1 MAEFTIPEFLK
12 NHSTNEV
19 HAKMKEIL
27 PVDLD
32 KSEGSHTWNFT
43 RPTALVVA
51 ELCQFILP
59 EVIKLIFPEWSYG
72 EFLDGHAKVR
82 GMSRRAAVAAT
93 GTLLI
98 TGAPTTIIPAGSMF
112 STASINEEPSVD
124 YMTVEEATIPESGEV
139 EVDVECSQT
148 GIVGNTTP
156 NTIIFV
162 GNKITGVTGVTNPE
176 EVAGG
181 TEEESDGSLIE
192 RIVEYDRTQGESFV
206 GNPQDY
212 KRWATSVPGVG
223 NAIIIPA
230 QDDSGL
236 VTIIITD
243 ANGAPATESLC
254 EEVYNYIMRPDDP
267 GLRRAPINALLSVL
281 PPDTIDIMIKAT
293 VELEEGHDM
302 ETVKEDF
309 VSRLAAYLPFA
320 LDDKEIKYSKVWAE
334 LSATTGV
341 NDFSDLEIGIKA
353 DGVYGTSNI
362 PITITQLPMAAVE
375 DLSFTEGNVS

>member
-1 MAEFTIPEFLK
+1 MEFTIPEFLR
-12 NHSTNEV
+12 NHGTNEV
-19 HAKMKEIL
+19 HAKMKSIL
-27 PVDLD
+27 PKDLD
-32 KSEGSHTWNFT
+32 VSEGSHTWNFT

-51 ELCQFILP
+51 ELCEFILP

-72 EFLDGHAKVR
+72 EFLDSHAKVR
-82 GMSRRAAVAAT
+82 GMSRRAAVAAS
-93 GTLLI
+93 GTLVI
-98 TGAPTTIIPAGSMF
+98 TGEPTTIIPAGSMF

-124 YMTVEEATIPESGEV
+124 YLTMEEVTIPEGGTV
-139 EVDVECSQT
+139 EVAIECSQT

-176 EVAGG
+176 DVTGG
-181 TEEESDGSLIE
+181 TEEESDSSLID

-281 PPDTIDIMIKAT
+281 PPDTIDIMVKAT
-293 VELEEGHDM
+293 VELEEGHDL

-309 VSRLAAYLPFA
+309 VNRLASYLPFA
-320 LDDKEIKYSKVWAE
+320 LEDKEIKYSRVWAE

-341 NDFSDLEIGIKA
+341 NDFSNLEIGIKA

-362 PITITQLPMAAVE
+362 PITITQLPMAAAE
-375 DLSFTEGNVS
+375 DLSFIEGNVS

>member
-124 YMTVEEATIPESGEV
+124 YMTMEEVTIPESGEV
-139 EVDVECSQT
+139 EVEVECSQT

>member
-51 ELCQFILP
+51 ELCEFILP

-72 EFLDGHAKVR
+72 EFMDAHAKVR

-93 GTLLI
+93 GTLII

-124 YMTVEEATIPESGEV
+124 YLTMEEVTIQESGVV
-139 EVDVECSQT
+139 EVDIQCSQT

-156 NTIIFV
+156 NTIVFV
-162 GNKITGVTGVTNPE
+162 GNKITGVTSVTNPE
-176 EVAGG
+176 EVTGG
-181 TEEESDGSLIE
+181 TEEESDDSLIE

-243 ANGAPATESLC
+243 ANGSPATESLC

-281 PPDTIDIMIKAT
+281 PPDTIDIMVKAT

-302 ETVKEDF
+302 ETVKADF
-309 VSRLAAYLPFA
+309 ASRLASYLPFA
-320 LDDKEIKYSKVWAE
+320 LEDKEVKYSKVWAE
-334 LSATTGV
+334 LSSTTGV

-362 PITITQLPMAAVE
+362 PITITQLPMAAEE

>member
-1 MAEFTIPEFLK
+1 MAEFTIPEFLR
-12 NHSTNEV
+12 NHGTNEV
-19 HAKMKEIL
+19 HAKMKSIL
-27 PVDLD
+27 PKDLD
-32 KSEGSHTWNFT
+32 VSEGSHTWNFT

-51 ELCQFILP
+51 ELCEFILP

-72 EFLDGHAKVR
+72 EFLDSHAKVR
-82 GMSRRAAVAAT
+82 GMSRRSAVAAS
-93 GTLLI
+93 GTLVI
-98 TGAPTTIIPAGSMF
+98 TGEPTTIIPAGSMF

-124 YMTVEEATIPESGEV
+124 YLTMEEVTIPESGTV
-139 EVDVECSQT
+139 EVAIECSQT

-176 EVAGG
+176 DVSGG
-181 TEEESDGSLIE
+181 TEVESDESLID

-281 PPDTIDIMIKAT
+281 PPDTIDIMVKAT
-293 VELEEGHDM
+293 VELEEGHDL

-309 VSRLAAYLPFA
+309 VSRLASYLPFA
-320 LDDKEIKYSKVWAE
+320 LEDKEIKYSRVWAE

-341 NDFSDLEIGIKA
+341 NDFSNLQIGIKA

-362 PITITQLPMAAVE
+362 PITITQLPMAAAE